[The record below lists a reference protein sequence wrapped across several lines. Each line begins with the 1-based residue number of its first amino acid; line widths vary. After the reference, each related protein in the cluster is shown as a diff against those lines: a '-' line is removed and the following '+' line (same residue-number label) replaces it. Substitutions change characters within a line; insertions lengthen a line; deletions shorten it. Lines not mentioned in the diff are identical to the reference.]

1 MQTYRTVIIAAAV
14 LLAGAGG
21 ASAQSF
27 YVGAY
32 GGVNYGHE
40 SDVLVDG
47 IGGASIATD
56 IGYAAGGFVG
66 YDFGNSF
73 RVEGELA
80 YRRNGLDA
88 MSVGGGSV
96 PMEGY
101 VSSTALMVNGLY
113 DFDTGSALKP
123 HIGGGVGAAQFSVRD
138 SRPVGDPD
146 PPTNQDDTVLAYQFI
161 AGVGYGL
168 SPTLTLFVD
177 YRLFGTLDPEFTS
190 DTDEKIEV
198 SYLNS
203 SIMVGISTSF

>member
-1 MQTYRTVIIAAAV
+1 MQTYRILLAAAAV

-47 IGGASIATD
+47 IGGINMATD
-56 IGYAAGGFVG
+56 IGYAVGGFVG

-80 YRRNGLDA
+80 YRRNALNEMSQGGLA
-88 MSVGGGSV
+88 MA
-96 PMEGY
+96 MEGY

-113 DFDTGSALKP
+113 DFDSGSALTP
-123 HIGGGVGAAQFSVRD
+123 YIGGGVGVAQFSVRD
-138 SRPVGDPD
+138 AMFVDIPD
-146 PPTNQDDTVLAYQFI
+146 TPTNQDDTVFAYQFI
-161 AGVGYGL
+161 AGVGYEL
-168 SPTLTLFVD
+168 SPTLTLFAD
-177 YRLFGTLDPEFTS
+177 YRLFGTMDPEFT
-190 DTDEKIEV
+190 DDGETIEV